1 MGVIDMVNGKL
12 CETLP
17 IEEIDQIRNKS
28 YNQAL
33 EDLVKKCENAKFYHF
48 GQHYVDIRDIREFK
62 KELSR

>member
-1 MGVIDMVNGKL
+1 MGVIDMVNGRL

-17 IEEIDQIRNKS
+17 VEEIEQIGNDS

-33 EDLVKKCENAKFYHF
+33 EDFVKKCENAKFYHF

-62 KELSR
+62 KKLTK